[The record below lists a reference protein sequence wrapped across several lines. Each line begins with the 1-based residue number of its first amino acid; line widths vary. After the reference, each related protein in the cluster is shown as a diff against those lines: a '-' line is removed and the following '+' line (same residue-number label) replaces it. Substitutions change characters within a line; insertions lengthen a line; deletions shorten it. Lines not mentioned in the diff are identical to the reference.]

1 MVVDWLFIR
10 PQPFKLALPPLL
22 VLLLLLPFKPYE
34 QPLAAAGAGA
44 GLPLPFAAARL
55 MALLVNAMRTSS
67 EEGDTGEQADGDNNG
82 EAEAGLFS
90 APLLL
95 M

>member
-1 MVVDWLFIR
+1 MFIR

-22 VLLLLLPFKPYE
+22 VLLLLLPFKPFE
-34 QPLAAAGAGA
+34 QPLAAGAAAGA
-44 GLPLPFAAARL
+44 GLPLPPRPFAAARL